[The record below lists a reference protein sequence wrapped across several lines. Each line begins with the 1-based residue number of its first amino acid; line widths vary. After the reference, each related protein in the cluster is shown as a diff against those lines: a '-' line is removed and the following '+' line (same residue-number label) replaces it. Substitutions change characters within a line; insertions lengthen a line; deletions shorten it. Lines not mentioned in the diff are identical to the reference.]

1 MVKLLG
7 RSTWLFE
14 QPPVI
19 LSSAAVGGKMEKD
32 GPLGEWFDYT
42 EEDGLF
48 GESSWEKGE
57 NRMQQLALKAAL
69 QKAGLRKSDLNL
81 LFAGDLLNQCTGSSY
96 ALREFMV
103 PYLGLYGACST
114 MAESL
119 LMAAVYT
126 GAGLAKA
133 AGAVTS
139 SHFCTAERQYR
150 FPLEY
155 GCQRPPTAQ
164 WTATSAGAVIVGE
177 HSMGGEHRIE
187 IVHACAGI
195 IQDPGIKDANNMGA
209 AMAPAAACLF
219 RRYFRESATAP
230 ADYDRIFTGDL
241 GAVGSDLLYQL
252 LGRDHIEISDRHND
266 CGLLLYDRQRQDVH
280 AGGSGCGC
288 SAGVLNGYIL
298 PQMRAGK
305 LKNVLFAATGALLS
319 PTMVQ
324 QGETIPGIA
333 HLVHLRAMEGGGAD
347 VY

>member
-19 LSSAAVGGKMEKD
+19 LSSAAVGGKMEKE
-32 GPLGEWFDYT
+32 GPLGKWFDYI

-57 NRMQQLALKAAL
+57 NKMQQLALKAAL
-69 QKAGLRKSDLNL
+69 QKCGLRKSDLNL
-81 LFAGDLLNQCTGSSY
+81 IFAGDLLNQCTGSSY
-96 ALREFMV
+96 AMRDFMA
-103 PYLGLYGACST
+103 PFLGVYGACST
-114 MAESL
+114 MAETL

-126 GAGLAKA
+126 GAGLAKTA
-133 AGAVTS
+133 AAVTS

-155 GCQRPPTAQ
+155 GCQRPPTSQ
-164 WTATSAGAVIVGE
+164 WTATSAGAVVVGE
-177 HSMGGEHRIE
+177 QAMGGESRIE

-195 IQDPGIKDANNMGA
+195 IQDAGIKDANNMGA
-209 AMAPAAACLF
+209 AMAPAAAALF
-219 RRYFRESATAP
+219 RRYFRESSTAP
-230 ADYDRIFTGDL
+230 QDYDGIFTGDL
-241 GAVGSDLLYQL
+241 GMVGSELLYQL
-252 LGRDHIEISDRHND
+252 LRRDHIEISDRHDD
-266 CGLLLYDRQRQDVH
+266 CGLLLYDRQNQDVH

-298 PQMRAGK
+298 PK
-305 LKNVLFAATGALLS
+305 LRDGELTNVLFAATGALLS

-324 QGETIPGIA
+324 QGESIPGIA
-333 HLVHLRAMEGGGAD
+333 HLVHLRSVKGK
-347 VY
+347 

>member
-19 LSSAAVGGKMEKD
+19 LSSAAVGGKMEKE
-32 GPLGEWFDYT
+32 GPIGKWFDYI

-48 GESSWEKGE
+48 GENSWEKGE
-57 NRMQQLALKAAL
+57 NKMQQLALKTAL
-69 QKAGLRKSDLNL
+69 QKCGLRKSDLNL
-81 LFAGDLLNQCTGSSY
+81 IFAGDLLNQCTGSSY
-96 ALREFMV
+96 AMREFMV
-103 PYLGLYGACST
+103 PYLGVYGACST
-114 MAESL
+114 MAETL

-133 AGAVTS
+133 VGAVTS

-155 GCQRPPTAQ
+155 GCQRPPTSQ
-164 WTATSAGAVIVGE
+164 WTATSARAVVVGE
-177 HSMGGEHRIE
+177 HAMGGEQRIE

-195 IQDPGIKDANNMGA
+195 IQDAGIKDANNMGA
-209 AMAPAAACLF
+209 AMAPAAAALL

-230 ADYDRIFTGDL
+230 QDYDGIFTGDL
-241 GAVGSDLLYQL
+241 GAVGSELLCQL
-252 LGRDHIEISDRHND
+252 LRRDHIEISDRHDD
-266 CGLLLYDRQRQDVH
+266 CGLLLYDRQNQDVH

-298 PQMRAGK
+298 PK
-305 LKNVLFAATGALLS
+305 LRDGELHNVLFAATGALLS

-324 QGETIPGIA
+324 QGESIPGIA
-333 HLVHLRAMEGGGAD
+333 HLVHIRSVKGE
-347 VY
+347 